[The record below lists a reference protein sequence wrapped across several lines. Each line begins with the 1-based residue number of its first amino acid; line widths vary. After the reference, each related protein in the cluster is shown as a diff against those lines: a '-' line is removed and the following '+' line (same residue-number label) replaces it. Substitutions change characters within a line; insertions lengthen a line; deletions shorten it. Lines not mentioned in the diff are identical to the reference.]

1 MKRAKRIKL
10 VRYCSRD
17 TRGDNMG
24 KRLKLA
30 ERWAI
35 DSKKPMV
42 VMCLKVHLNTLS
54 VKKK

>member
-1 MKRAKRIKL
+1 
-10 VRYCSRD
+10 
-17 TRGDNMG
+17 MG

-54 VKKK
+54 VKKKKKN